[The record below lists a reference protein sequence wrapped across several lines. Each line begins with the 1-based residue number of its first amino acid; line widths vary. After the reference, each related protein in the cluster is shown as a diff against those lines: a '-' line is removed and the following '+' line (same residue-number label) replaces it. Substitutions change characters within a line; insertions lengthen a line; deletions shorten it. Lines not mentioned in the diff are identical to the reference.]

1 MNYRQAIVEVKST
14 NVPANTGLT
23 GDVFGRYVRF
33 IDAKPRTIDAYK
45 RALKNFFTFLQA
57 NGDATSPTREDVLN
71 YRAHLESQGLKATT
85 RQSYIIAIRQFF
97 KWTASEGIYPNIA
110 DKIKGAGVNPFHKR
124 DYLTEDQLGAVLA
137 GLKSDTET
145 EKRDLAMILLMV
157 TSGLRTIEVSRAKI
171 EDMGVMGGHHVLFVQ
186 GKGRDDRND
195 YVKLSE
201 VAMSAINDYLEVRGE
216 TNKRAPLFTSTSNNS
231 KGKTLTTR
239 SISGIVKNSLVNAGF
254 NTSRLTA
261 HSLRHTAVTLSLLN
275 GMPIEEARDLA
286 RHTNISTTMVY
297 AHHIKRESNRCVD
310 VLNGIVKRVSHA

>member
-1 MNYRQAIVEVKST
+1 
-14 NVPANTGLT
+14 
-23 GDVFGRYVRF
+23 
-33 IDAKPRTIDAYK
+33 
-45 RALKNFFTFLQA
+45 
-57 NGDATSPTREDVLN
+57 
-71 YRAHLESQGLKATT
+71 
-85 RQSYIIAIRQFF
+85 
-97 KWTASEGIYPNIA
+97 
-110 DKIKGAGVNPFHKR
+110 
-124 DYLTEDQLGAVLA
+124 
-137 GLKSDTET
+137 
-145 EKRDLAMILLMV
+145 MILLMV